1 MKLDHMDQIRQGIST
16 PLYAATFFFQN
27 NSGLKALRMTGNK
40 IENRGGMFFAQMLQ
54 VNTTLEALDLG
65 DTDLVSV

>member
-1 MKLDHMDQIRQGIST
+1 MNKLVWYFH
-16 PLYAATFFFQN
+16 PLYVAMFCFFLFQN

>member
-1 MKLDHMDQIRQGIST
+1 MF
-16 PLYAATFFFQN
+16 FFFQN

-65 DTDLVSV
+65 DTDLVSVKPSKGLLMQFAFVT